1 MSLAQIRAA
10 LKTTI
15 ETVPNVGIVND
26 FEPAVQREEDFK
38 TYFLDPDL
46 DYILGW
52 SMTRETTTE
61 RDATYQSDF
70 EDHLIVLRAYRAI
83 DNAGASEKELQ
94 DLVELVRTAIRA
106 EEATCW
112 TGLVQFVGHP
122 QVRIFEARLFGAVLV
137 HYCEV
142 TVLVTEHVTVP

>member
-10 LKTTI
+10 LKATVL
-15 ETVPNVGIVND
+15 TVPQVGIVSD
-26 FEPAVQREEDFK
+26 FEPAVTREEDLK
-38 TYFLDPDL
+38 TYFLNPAL
-46 DYILGW
+46 GYVLGW
-52 SMTRETTTE
+52 SMTRETTAA
-61 RDATYQSDF
+61 RDATNESDF
-70 EDHLIVLRAYRAI
+70 DEHLLVLRAYRAV
-83 DNAGASEKELQ
+83 DNAGASEKQLQ

-106 EEATCW
+106 EESGRW
-112 TGLVQFVGHP
+112 NDLVQFVRPP